1 MGLYEV
7 VKKGLKKCDD
17 PNDTPIFTREQ
28 YLEIKDMLD
37 KADITSDEIQVVKK
51 HVSKLLIEAT
61 KSLNFEA
68 MNH

>member
-1 MGLYEV
+1 MKKRLENNKIIGMGLYQV

-37 KADITSDEIQVVKK
+37 NADITSDEI
-51 HVSKLLIEAT
+51 
-61 KSLNFEA
+61 
-68 MNH
+68 